1 MTSIVKN
8 DFPAPQATEPSGD
21 HPSVQ
26 VWTHPTTGLLAA
38 IRAEMRQ
45 RQAHPARTVVLL
57 PYAQLLPLA
66 SRLWATCCPD
76 GFSPQFETTQNWSTR
91 MGWPPPGATD
101 IAFDMA
107 LDTLTATALLRAA
120 GLGAHQDSLAGL
132 LVQAA
137 HQLTPLAAASVPS
150 DRGLWVEDARRAA
163 VVGMEN
169 PALALEAAVA
179 RIAVEWAG
187 QSAYASDL
195 LFDASVRSGVDC
207 LLLVQGFA
215 VDPMVA
221 ALQQFWGERLVRLS
235 LADPDLQS
243 SMSGSSAIAWH
254 ACHDAEDEAQRT
266 AACAIAHIA
275 AGRFPLA
282 LVSTDRALTRRVRS
296 MLESA
301 GVQIRDENGWK
312 LSTSHAAAQVM
323 AVLKAAV

>member
-1 MTSIVKN
+1 MTGPESL
-8 DFPAPQATEPSGD
+8 ALAL
-21 HPSVQ
+21 
-26 VWTHPTTGLLAA
+26 GLSELAG
-38 IRAEMRQ
+38 RN
-45 RQAHPARTVVLL
+45 
-57 PYAQLLPLA
+57 AQIQSLFI
-66 SRLWATCCPD
+66 D
-76 GFSPQFETTQNWSTR
+76 EGFGTLDAQSL
-91 MGWPPPGATD
+91 
-101 IAFDMA
+101 DMA